1 MLLFDH
7 AGPRQIVGIY
17 AELSRIPPM
26 RGFGLQG
33 HGVPRTMQ
41 IAQFRRPSA
50 PMPARRRRK
59 PFDWSTAVVV
69 LISAVSGVTVYLG
82 KGPEQ
87 FFSIFRSDVFLFG
100 NMMPKMLA
108 GCLIGGF
115 VTLLLPREMVARFV
129 GAESGLIGLLIA
141 SAVGAVLPGGPFTI
155 YPVAGAFLGIG
166 ADAGTAIAFITSW
179 MLLGYNRALVW
190 ELPFFGP
197 DFVLWRIVVSLPLP
211 FLAGILGRVAVRAL
225 ALRMESTP

>member
-1 MLLFDH
+1 
-7 AGPRQIVGIY
+7 
-17 AELSRIPPM
+17 
-26 RGFGLQG
+26 
-33 HGVPRTMQ
+33 
-41 IAQFRRPSA
+41 
-50 PMPARRRRK
+50 MPERRRRK
-59 PFDWSTAVVV
+59 AFDFSTATVFA
-69 LISAVSGVTVYLG
+69 LSAVSGATVYLRE
-82 KGPEQ
+82 GPER
-87 FFSIFRSDVFLFG
+87 FFGIFRSDVLLFG

-115 VTLLLPREMVARFV
+115 VTLLLPRELVARLV
-129 GAESGLIGLLIA
+129 GAELGLVGLLIA
-141 SAVGAVLPGGPFTI
+141 SATAAVLPGGPFTI

-197 DFVLWRIVVSLPLP
+197 DFVLWRIVVCLPLP
-211 FLAGILGRVAVRAL
+211 ILAGIFGRMAIRAL